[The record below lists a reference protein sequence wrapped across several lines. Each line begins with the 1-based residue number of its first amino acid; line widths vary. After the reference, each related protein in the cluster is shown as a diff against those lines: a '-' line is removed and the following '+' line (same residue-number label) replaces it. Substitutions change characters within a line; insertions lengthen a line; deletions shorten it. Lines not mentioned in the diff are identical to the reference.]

1 MSAEPSGLE
10 LRVPPLL
17 AMLASAVL
25 VFVFARL
32 FPQYAQPVTT
42 IHWAAA
48 GMCLASA
55 GILGISAIRQFMTAR
70 TTIHPQHPAKTSTL
84 VRDGIYSFSRNPMY
98 LGLAMLLGAEVA
110 LLANPAGMLPVV
122 FFILYISRF
131 QIEPEERILRAKY
144 GAEFDRYCRM
154 VRRWL

>member
-1 MSAEPSGLE
+1 MSAAPQGLD
-10 LRVPPLL
+10 LKVPPVAVLL
-17 AMLASAVL
+17 ACAVL
-25 VFVFARL
+25 AFVFARL
-32 FPQYAQPVTT
+32 FPQFTQPVTT
-42 IHWAAA
+42 IHWVAA

-55 GILGISAIRQFMTAR
+55 GILGLSAIRQFMTAR
-70 TTIHPQHPAKTSTL
+70 TTIHPQRPSETSTL
-84 VRDGIYSFSRNPMY
+84 VRDGIYGFSRNPMY

-122 FFILYISRF
+122 FFIVYISRF

-144 GAEFDRYCRM
+144 GAEFDRYCRH